1 MTNTE
6 RMQLT
11 TRRYN
16 KQTYTFYLNKL
27 TSGQLYVTCETPPN
41 CFGYPDIVLLASPS
55 YNDNF
60 TPRAYTL
67 YRTLPNWILNKIEAM
82 LIKLAKEYTNEI

>member
-1 MTNTE
+1 MESE
-6 RMQLT
+6 RMELT

-27 TSGQLYVTCETPPN
+27 TSGANFGQLYVTCETPPN
-41 CFGYPDIVLLASPS
+41 DLGYPDVVLLASPS
-55 YNDNF
+55 YDNNF
-60 TPRAYTL
+60 TPRAY
-67 YRTLPNWILNKIEAM
+67 TLPNWILNKIEAI